1 MQVKLLNIKDLY
13 LRKSWFKPFLS
24 KKQDGNRLRTGE
36 LINPIRSALSISII
50 LSVRNRLFSS
60 IQRLKPCIHRVY
72 SRPLPMNFNS
82 FHKSYTPALRNSP
95 ACIFSIKTRRNASFR
110 STGEELVVTPNSF
123 GRWCQIHLAQR
134 TKPASF
140 STGEIRRR
148 RPVENRCSI
157 RLVAISQPAS
167 SV

>member
-95 ACIFSIKTRRNASFR
+95 ACIFSIKTRRNASFW
-110 STGEELVVTPNSF
+110 SVVTESSPFLSAVQKVRKRLSF
-123 GRWCQIHLAQR
+123 AKWKKDTSRFRSL
-134 TKPASF
+134 K
-140 STGEIRRR
+140 IRG
-148 RPVENRCSI
+148 I
-157 RLVAISQPAS
+157 
-167 SV
+167 